1 MEPTHSSAG
10 SRLHIAIR
18 DRYAP
23 SAPQELSPSVGKSTA
38 DYGEHAVDDRIRGRQ
53 SSRSIHL
60 DEIPQLYGG
69 FRARVLA
76 WVSYAANCNST
87 RVTANAGPAD
97 QSAQVMLFRGSV
109 QGTLSRPLWQKWTT
123 NDGVGN
129 HHRKLLLAFQTFNGL
144 MSHRPN
150 TAAGL
155 CMDNLFLLAVTTGN
169 SHNGVRL
176 FQWGL
181 GHNQPPTD
189 LMLVVGS
196 SHHLDGSPHYDR
208 LLDLQSHPPKRDR
221 SSTCRKT
228 EKSTAPLKARLQ
240 FVSLRDD
247 GAQGRKSPCQVTV
260 SRLSSRLMGH
270 LRTRSD
276 LRVVR
281 SCYLSV
287 KK

>member
-109 QGTLSRPLWQKWTT
+109 QRNSKQ
-123 NDGVGN
+123 
-129 HHRKLLLAFQTFNGL
+129 
-144 MSHRPN
+144 
-150 TAAGL
+150 AAL
-155 CMDNLFLLAVTTGN
+155 
-169 SHNGVRL
+169 RE
-176 FQWGL
+176 
-181 GHNQPPTD
+181 TD
-189 LMLVVGS
+189 
-196 SHHLDGSPHYDR
+196 H
-208 LLDLQSHPPKRDR
+208 Q
-221 SSTCRKT
+221 
-228 EKSTAPLKARLQ
+228 
-240 FVSLRDD
+240 
-247 GAQGRKSPCQVTV
+247 
-260 SRLSSRLMGH
+260 
-270 LRTRSD
+270 
-276 LRVVR
+276 
-281 SCYLSV
+281 
-287 KK
+287 